1 MYQLKQSRFNDPE
14 QTSGQHTNGPA
25 NIFVR
30 EDEGSPWYVVTMA
43 TKSVHVVRSVIEQVG
58 FGKFVEKYCEK
69 ATAQR
74 EGE

>member
-1 MYQLKQSRFNDPE
+1 MYQLKQTRYSDPE

-30 EDEGSPWYVVTMA
+30 EDEGSPWYIVTE
-43 TKSVHVVRSVIEQVG
+43 TKSVHRVRLLVQHLG

-69 ATAQR
+69 VR
-74 EGE
+74 G